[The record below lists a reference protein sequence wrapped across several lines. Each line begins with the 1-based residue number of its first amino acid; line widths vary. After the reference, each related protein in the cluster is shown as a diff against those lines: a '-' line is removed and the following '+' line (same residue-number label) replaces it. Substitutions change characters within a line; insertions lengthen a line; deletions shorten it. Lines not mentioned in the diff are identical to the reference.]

1 MKALKTGILVALV
14 SLGLAGDGSSQ
25 GGGAPKTTVQELEAL
40 KADNTAL
47 LERQAALLLKLE
59 EMRKQATQIRILT
72 KRS

>member
-1 MKALKTGILVALV
+1 
-14 SLGLAGDGSSQ
+14 
-25 GGGAPKTTVQELEAL
+25 VQELEAL